1 MPEES
6 RRGGLF
12 PGIGVRVGLSYLPLW
27 VLEIQ
32 SWSFGR
38 TASALTAKLSL
49 QPLTCFFRISSFQ
62 YKHIMNCVQ
71 SWEVELGGSWVF
83 KTCLCNHVTPW
94 LKKKRA
100 GDLVQ
105 WHSACAAH
113 TTPLFGSPAPWRNHH
128 TNKKNQTKRLTVL
141 QRVKGRSSVSV
152 NKVFFFTQM
161 IVCKLLF
168 QEVGCIKSYL
178 RDILFVF

>member
-1 MPEES
+1 MFCLYIYIVVHYVPAVLEES
-6 RRGGLF
+6 GRGALF
-12 PGIGVRVGLSYLPLW
+12 PGTGVRVGLSYLPLW
-27 VLEIQ
+27 VLGIQ

-62 YKHIMNCVQ
+62 YKHIMNCMQ
-71 SWEVELGGSWVF
+71 SWEVELGAPS
-83 KTCLCNHVTPW
+83 LCNHVRPW

-128 TNKKNQTKRLTVL
+128 TNEKNQTKLLAVL
-141 QRVKGRSSVSV
+141 KRAKGRSSVSV
-152 NKVFFFTQM
+152 NKVFYPND
-161 IVCKLLF
+161 
-168 QEVGCIKSYL
+168 CI
-178 RDILFVF
+178 